1 MIIRNP
7 LIPFPRFLAVNI
19 CGLIFTRRNVRLTP
33 VDLNHERIHTRQM
46 VETLFVGFYLWY
58 VVEWLVRLAIVHNGL
73 RAYHAIRFEREAYD
87 HESRAEFT
95 TEGNGGYNYKY
106 VRLSYE
112 HPKFKRIQLSIE
124 DWRSLEKADKLLRD
138 MQDARRDYDY
148 DVQTALFNLRT
159 ERNVTDQF
167 PEALPFLNFTA
178 CTALAPNL
186 TPLRALLNQNL

>member
-58 VVEWLVRLAIVHNGL
+58 VVEWLVRLAIVHNGF

-87 HESRAEFT
+87 HERDLDYLRRRRPYAWLR
-95 TEGNGGYNYKY
+95 GNSPTLPTKENSK
-106 VRLSYE
+106 LM
-112 HPKFKRIQLSIE
+112 K
-124 DWRSLEKADKLLRD
+124 SLHKS
-138 MQDARRDYDY
+138 
-148 DVQTALFNLRT
+148 T
-159 ERNVTDQF
+159 
-167 PEALPFLNFTA
+167 
-178 CTALAPNL
+178 
-186 TPLRALLNQNL
+186 